1 MGSTET
7 YTPCRGYYTRVRID
21 AQDFHKMSGLT
32 PERAMLAISNA
43 NKMDILKCYEAL
55 ANETMLDCTND
66 LEAVLKSWQ
75 ESAEDLDMYYRRI
88 VIACSGLLLNQYL
101 KANKTPK
108 VVQDMI
114 QSLTALAWVFIPKRS
129 I

>member
-1 MGSTET
+1 
-7 YTPCRGYYTRVRID
+7 
-21 AQDFHKMSGLT
+21 MSGLT

-43 NKMDILKCYEAL
+43 NQMDILKCYEAL
-55 ANETMLDCTND
+55 SNETMRDCPND
-66 LEAVLKSWQ
+66 MEAVLKSWQ
-75 ESAEDLDMYYRRI
+75 ESAEDLDMHYKRI
-88 VIACSGLLLNQYL
+88 VTACSGLLLHQYF